1 MNVVDGVITLQYNI
15 LCKAARIYIH
25 TYIGMRYPYVIPLQW
40 SLVIGLCISMTMN
53 MVLYEKRVRKHEIII
68 TKCEDEHK
76 KTPLPLTPVIC
87 PKTECAA
94 VVVCDDEPSPP
105 IVASLANDL
114 LICVVTAR
122 RGGENYLKVLTDG
135 LEVQGAN
142 FMVID
147 TDNSTFGS
155 GVQLQTP
162 DVACV
167 PGYVE
172 CPQQKQGNDLV
183 KGIQRCV
190 GGERRTKWVALVED
204 DMVICDGSMKT
215 IQTVL
220 ASLGHFK
227 TARFAKYSRAT
238 VFEVENVNKYHDFV
252 LAHIHETPYDLLLSH
267 PWADGQEDYIHPVS
281 LFAHA
286 GKVSTIKER
295 NDPVYIAMY
304 SSIRDE
310 ACGSALYA

>member
-1 MNVVDGVITLQYNI
+1 
-15 LCKAARIYIH
+15 
-25 TYIGMRYPYVIPLQW
+25 
-40 SLVIGLCISMTMN
+40 
-53 MVLYEKRVRKHEIII
+53 MVLFEKRIRKNEIII
-68 TKCEDEHK
+68 TKCDNNDEHNNNN
-76 KTPLPLTPVIC
+76 KTPSPPLLLPTVIC

-94 VVVCDDEPSPP
+94 VVVCDDEHKNKPPP
-105 IVASLANDL
+105 IALLASDL
-114 LICVVTAR
+114 LICVMTAHR
-122 RGGENYLKVLTDG
+122 DGENYLKALTDG

-147 TDNSTFGS
+147 TDNSTLGS

-167 PGYVE
+167 PGHVE
-172 CPQQKQGNDLV
+172 CPQQKQGNDIV

-215 IQTVL
+215 IETVL
-220 ASLGHFK
+220 GSLGHFK

-252 LAHIHETPYDLLLSH
+252 LAHIHETPHDLLLNH
-267 PWADGQEDYIHPVS
+267 PWMDGQDYIHPVS

-295 NDPVYIAMY
+295 NDPAYLAMY

-310 ACGSALYA
+310 ACGSALHA